1 MLFKALVRRL
11 NGGTDTASTK
21 VKSSYRRSTYLT
33 YERYP
38 NVPNLLLNLLCN
50 ELPLATK
57 SVNVTQHDGHS
68 VMRAHKVF
76 PAMELLERS
85 GLPNEC
91 GEVILEAIWQYMES
105 FDWAIREKAA
115 KALSHL
121 LDGKDLISDARKLLS
136 PDWPSQNALHGRM
149 LCLQYLLAR
158 DDIPLIGYERLVPLI
173 NDYWKSMTVQNPC
186 PITVA
191 AFLNILADISI
202 ILARKRSKPQYPQS
216 QMGRLVTR
224 HLRPRHAVYS

>member
-21 VKSSYRRSTYLT
+21 VKSSYRHSSYLT
-33 YERYP
+33 YQRYP
-38 NVPNLLLNLLCN
+38 NLPSLLLKLLRN
-50 ELPLATK
+50 ELPLTTR
-57 SVNVTQHDGHS
+57 SVNVTQHDGYS

-76 PAMELLERS
+76 PAMELLETS

-91 GEVILEAIWQYMES
+91 GEKILEAIWQYMES

-115 KALSHL
+115 KALSRL
-121 LDGKDLISDARKLLS
+121 FNGKDLISDARKLLS
-136 PDWPSQNALHGRM
+136 PDWPSQNALHGRI
-149 LCLQYLLAR
+149 LCLQHLLSR

-173 NDYWKSMTVQNPC
+173 HDHCESMVVQNPC

-191 AFLNILADISI
+191 AFLNVLADISV
-202 ILARKRSKPQYPQS
+202 ILAQKRSKAQHP
-216 QMGRLVTR
+216 
-224 HLRPRHAVYS
+224 

>member
-21 VKSSYRRSTYLT
+21 VKSSYRRSSYLT
-33 YERYP
+33 YERNP
-38 NVPNLLLNLLCN
+38 NVPSLLLKLLCN
-50 ELPLATK
+50 ELPLTTK
-57 SVNVTQHDGHS
+57 SINVTQHDGHS
-68 VMRAHKVF
+68 MIRAHKVF

-121 LDGKDLISDARKLLS
+121 LDSKDLINDARKLLS

-149 LCLQYLLAR
+149 LCLQYLLCR
-158 DDIPLIGYERLVPLI
+158 DEIPLIAYERLVPLI
-173 NDYWKSMTVQNPC
+173 SDRCKSMTVQNSC

-202 ILARKRSKPQYPQS
+202 ILAQKRSKPHYPQS
-216 QMGRLVTR
+216 QIGRLVTR
-224 HLRPRHAVYS
+224 HLRPVHAVYL

>member
-21 VKSSYRRSTYLT
+21 AKSSYRHSSYLT
-33 YERYP
+33 YQRYP
-38 NVPNLLLNLLCN
+38 NVPSLLSKLLCD
-50 ELPLATK
+50 ELPLTTG
-57 SVNVTQHDGHS
+57 SINVTQRDDYS

-76 PAMELLERS
+76 PAMELLETL

-91 GEVILEAIWQYMES
+91 GGMILEAIWQYMES
-105 FDWAIREKAA
+105 FDWFIREKAA

-121 LDGKDLISDARKLLS
+121 LDGKNIINDARKLLS

-149 LCLQYLLAR
+149 LCLQHLVSR

-173 NDYWKSMTVQNPC
+173 HDRCKSMVVQNTC

-191 AFLNILADISI
+191 VFLNVLADILI
-202 ILARKRSKPQYPQS
+202 ILAHKRSKAQPS
-216 QMGRLVTR
+216 KSRRSRLMTGAF
-224 HLRPRHAVYS
+224 RPGNAVCL